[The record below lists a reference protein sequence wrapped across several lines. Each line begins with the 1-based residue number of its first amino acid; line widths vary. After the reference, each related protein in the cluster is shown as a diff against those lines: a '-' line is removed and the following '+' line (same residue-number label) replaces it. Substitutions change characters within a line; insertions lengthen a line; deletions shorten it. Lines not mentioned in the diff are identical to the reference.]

1 MTEQIYIF
9 CIVLL
14 LLLVLFLS
22 YKLYRFSVIILTFE
36 ASLEESL
43 DILNERY
50 EKITEIS
57 QIPVFFDSVE
67 IRQVIAEI
75 KASHEAV
82 LRVANKLTSDSGIK
96 SESQQK
102 END

>member
-1 MTEQIYIF
+1 MNEQIYIS
-9 CIVLL
+9 CIVFLL
-14 LLLVLFLS
+14 CLVFFLI
-22 YKLYRFSVIILTFE
+22 YKLYRFSLLILNFE

-50 EKITEIS
+50 ERINEIAN
-57 QIPVFFDSVE
+57 IPVFFDSVE

-82 LRVANKLTSDSGIK
+82 LLVANKLTSDSGIK
-96 SESQQK
+96 SESQK